1 LKDQSIKL
9 AHISDLVVRQS
20 RGLHVWLPATEV
32 LLVAGLCLF
41 VLYQPGGMIT
51 RHMLGHIVLM
61 SLIAPLIAH
70 ILQQLKR
77 SSSATISRL
86 WLAAFFQ
93 LSVFLLLHTPQA
105 HAIATSHGFRWLAM
119 SGVLLTTSVWFWSEV
134 MAESRASSPNAIPV
148 LLLTGKIVCLV
159 AVLMVFAPRILYPG
173 HTAHGLA
180 DQQLAGLIMLSVCPL
195 TYIGAAVILTSRW
208 FANLSQI
215 EPERGAE

>member
-1 LKDQSIKL
+1 
-9 AHISDLVVRQS
+9 
-20 RGLHVWLPATEV
+20 
-32 LLVAGLCLF
+32 
-41 VLYQPGGMIT
+41 
-51 RHMLGHIVLM
+51 
-61 SLIAPLIAH
+61 
-70 ILQQLKR
+70 
-77 SSSATISRL
+77 
-86 WLAAFFQ
+86 
-93 LSVFLLLHTPQA
+93 
-105 HAIATSHGFRWLAM
+105 M